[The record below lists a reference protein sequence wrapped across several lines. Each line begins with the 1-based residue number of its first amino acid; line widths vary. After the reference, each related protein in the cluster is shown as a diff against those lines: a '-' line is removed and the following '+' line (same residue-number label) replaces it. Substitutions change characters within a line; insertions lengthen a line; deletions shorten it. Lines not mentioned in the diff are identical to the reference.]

1 MYEPLQKQNDPE
13 IQGPDVPS
21 LNTIFFAKRDQ
32 NWELSGVD
40 GVACF
45 ENSRKLS
52 VSTKFRKTIHV
63 KTIFV
68 RYFICFT

>member
-32 NWELSGVD
+32 N
-40 GVACF
+40 
-45 ENSRKLS
+45 
-52 VSTKFRKTIHV
+52 
-63 KTIFV
+63 
-68 RYFICFT
+68 